1 MFEAIH
7 GYDVNVDV
15 EAMGDKDVEFHGQ
28 DVNVEAM
35 GDDENVEL
43 HGDDVDVEAMMS
55 AMML

>member
-1 MFEAIH
+1 MGDE
-7 GYDVNVDV
+7 DV
-15 EAMGDKDVEFHGQ
+15 ELHGQ

-43 HGDDVDVEAMMS
+43 HGDDVDVEAIMS